1 MKTHS
6 MVISEIQRLVSQPI
20 GAIPVTTDFP
30 AVGEDFHKPEDLI
43 KNLGKHYLHGHDEI
57 GDDVLP
63 KVASSDSFCEGGD
76 ATPSTY

>member
-1 MKTHS
+1 
-6 MVISEIQRLVSQPI
+6 MVISEILPMISQSI

-30 AVGEDFHKPEDLI
+30 AVGEDFHKPVDLI
-43 KNLGKHYLHGHDEI
+43 KFLGKHYLHGHDVI